1 MCFKFSRKYDR
12 AQWQSSELVAAV
24 HTGISLHL
32 LNALDFMKQIFYYCA
47 TDRHQMQ
54 MHRIGLSGALNL
66 YRMKIEWKKCDF
78 LIVISFIDL
87 HIVVYFYFT
96 GF

>member
-66 YRMKIEWKKCDF
+66 YRMKIEWEKCDF
-78 LIVISFIDL
+78 FDC
-87 HIVVYFYFT
+87 HFVY
-96 GF
+96 